1 MLKKKQSVCLH
12 LSVCHSFF
20 LYVSLFVCLFVYLY
34 VFLFGVLFV
43 CRTLPVCLSVCPS
56 VRLAG
61 CLSVRPSVCLSIPLS
76 VCRLSFSLSV
86 CLRVCLFL
94 WDFPEIMMTNG
105 WCDSIFLFML
115 QVFTAFSQ
123 TAACSALS
131 VVTAKN
137 TSRTDVSGASM
148 WTHMGR
154 ISFLKF
160 QRKDFT
166 WEESEAITAP
176 FLSKCYSYRKQRK
189 QVPISSGIFFMGR
202 LVCTLNDLT
211 TQYER
216 TREQRTCMSK
226 NSLVSPTA
234 ALNDSSC

>member
-1 MLKKKQSVCLH
+1 MSACL
-12 LSVCHSFF
+12 
-20 LYVSLFVCLFVYLY
+20 
-34 VFLFGVLFV
+34 
-43 CRTLPVCLSVCPS
+43 
-56 VRLAG
+56 
-61 CLSVRPSVCLSIPLS
+61 SVCLSIYLSSSLGFCLFVGLCLS
-76 VCRLSFSLSV
+76 VYLSVRPPGWLSVSPSVRLSIRLSICRLSFSLPV
-86 CLRVCLFL
+86 CLPVCLFL

-105 WCDSIFLFML
+105 WCDCICLFIL

-123 TAACSALS
+123 TATCNYSALS

>member
-1 MLKKKQSVCLH
+1 MSA
-12 LSVCHSFF
+12 
-20 LYVSLFVCLFVYLY
+20 
-34 VFLFGVLFV
+34 
-43 CRTLPVCLSVCPS
+43 CLSVCLSIYLSSSLGFCLFVGLCLSVYLS
-56 VRLAG
+56 VRPPGWLYVSP
-61 CLSVRPSVCLSIPLS
+61 SVRPSVRLSIRLS
-76 VCRLSFSLSV
+76 ICRLSFSLPV
-86 CLRVCLFL
+86 CLPVCLFL

-105 WCDSIFLFML
+105 WCDCICLFIL

-123 TAACSALS
+123 TATCNCSALS

-137 TSRTDVSGASM
+137 TSRTDVSGAST

-189 QVPISSGIFFMGR
+189 QVPISSGIFSMSR

>member
-1 MLKKKQSVCLH
+1 MIMNVFRTIEPISWMLWPKWETKQRSKQ
-12 LSVCHSFF
+12 
-20 LYVSLFVCLFVYLY
+20 
-34 VFLFGVLFV
+34 GVLFV
-43 CRTLPVCLSVCPS
+43 CRSLPVCLSVCPS
-56 VRLAG
+56 AWLAV
-61 CLSVRPSVCLSIPLS
+61 CQSVRPSVRLSIPLS
-76 VCRLSFSLSV
+76 ICLLSFSLPV
-86 CLRVCLFL
+86 CLPVCLFL

-105 WCDSIFLFML
+105 WCDCICLFIL

-123 TAACSALS
+123 TATYNCSALS

-137 TSRTDVSGASM
+137 TSRTDVSGAST

-154 ISFLKF
+154 ISFLKC

-189 QVPISSGIFFMGR
+189 QKFPFPVEYLPWA
-202 LVCTLNDLT
+202 DLIEHWMT
-211 TQYER
+211 WPL
-216 TREQRTCMSK
+216 RENKGTKNTSK
-226 NSLVSPTA
+226 NSLVFPTA

>member
-1 MLKKKQSVCLH
+1 MSA
-12 LSVCHSFF
+12 
-20 LYVSLFVCLFVYLY
+20 
-34 VFLFGVLFV
+34 
-43 CRTLPVCLSVCPS
+43 CLSVCLSIYLSSSLGFCLFVGLCLSVYLS
-56 VRLAG
+56 VRPPG
-61 CLSVRPSVCLSIPLS
+61 WLSVRPSVRLSIPLS

-94 WDFPEIMMTNG
+94 SDFPEIMMTNG
-105 WCDSIFLFML
+105 WCDSICLFIL

-123 TAACSALS
+123 SAACSALS

-137 TSRTDVSGASM
+137 TSRTDVSGAST

-189 QVPISSGIFFMGR
+189 QKFPFPVEYFPWA
-202 LVCTLNDLT
+202 DLFEHWMT
-211 TQYER
+211 CRYER
-216 TREQRTCMSK
+216 TKEQRTRAKILSFPPLPHSMI
-226 NSLVSPTA
+226 A
-234 ALNDSSC
+234 AVKEDGR

>member
-1 MLKKKQSVCLH
+1 MSA
-12 LSVCHSFF
+12 
-20 LYVSLFVCLFVYLY
+20 
-34 VFLFGVLFV
+34 
-43 CRTLPVCLSVCPS
+43 CLSVCLSIYLSSSLGFCLFVGLCLSVYLS
-56 VRLAG
+56 VRPPG
-61 CLSVRPSVCLSIPLS
+61 WLSVRPSVRLSIPLS

-94 WDFPEIMMTNG
+94 SDFPEIMMTNG
-105 WCDSIFLFML
+105 WCDSICLFIL

-123 TAACSALS
+123 SAACSALS

-137 TSRTDVSGASM
+137 TSRTDVSGAST

-154 ISFLKF
+154 ISFLKC

-189 QVPISSGIFFMGR
+189 QKFPFPVEYLPWA
-202 LVCTLNDLT
+202 DLIEHWMT
-211 TQYER
+211 WPL
-216 TREQRTCMSK
+216 RENKGTKNTSK
-226 NSLVSPTA
+226 NSLVFPTA

>member
-1 MLKKKQSVCLH
+1 M
-12 LSVCHSFF
+12 
-20 LYVSLFVCLFVYLY
+20 FVCLFVYLS

-43 CRTLPVCLSVCPS
+43 CRSLPVCLSVCS
-56 VRLAG
+56 SAWLAV
-61 CLSVRPSVCLSIPLS
+61 CPSVRPSIYP
-76 VCRLSFSLSV
+76 SV

-94 WDFPEIMMTNG
+94 SDFPEIMMTNG
-105 WCDSIFLFML
+105 WCDSICLFIL

-123 TAACSALS
+123 SAACSALS

-137 TSRTDVSGASM
+137 TSRTDVSGAST

-189 QVPISSGIFFMGR
+189 QKFPFPVEYFPWA
-202 LVCTLNDLT
+202 DLFEHWMT
-211 TQYER
+211 CRYER
-216 TREQRTCMSK
+216 TKEQRTRAK

-234 ALNDSSC
+234 ALNDSGC

>member
-1 MLKKKQSVCLH
+1 MSA
-12 LSVCHSFF
+12 
-20 LYVSLFVCLFVYLY
+20 
-34 VFLFGVLFV
+34 
-43 CRTLPVCLSVCPS
+43 CLSVCLSIYLSSSLGFCLFVGLCLSVYLS
-56 VRLAG
+56 VRPPG
-61 CLSVRPSVCLSIPLS
+61 WLSVRPSVRLSIPLS

-105 WCDSIFLFML
+105 WCDSICLFIL
-115 QVFTAFSQ
+115 QVFTAFSL

-137 TSRTDVSGASM
+137 TSRADVSGAST

-189 QVPISSGIFFMGR
+189 QKFPFPVEYLPWA
-202 LVCTLNDLT
+202 DLIEHWMT
-211 TQYER
+211 WPL
-216 TREQRTCMSK
+216 RENKGTKNTSK
-226 NSLVSPTA
+226 NSLVFPTA

>member
-1 MLKKKQSVCLH
+1 MSACLSVCLSIY
-12 LSVCHSFF
+12 LSS
-20 LYVSLFVCLFVYLY
+20 SLGVCLFVGL
-34 VFLFGVLFV
+34 
-43 CRTLPVCLSVCPS
+43 CLSVYLS
-56 VRLAG
+56 VRPPG
-61 CLSVRPSVCLSIPLS
+61 WLSVRPSVRLSIPLS

-105 WCDSIFLFML
+105 WCDSICLFIL
-115 QVFTAFSQ
+115 QVF
-123 TAACSALS
+123 
-131 VVTAKN
+131 
-137 TSRTDVSGASM
+137 TDVSGAST

-189 QVPISSGIFFMGR
+189 QKFPFPVEYFPWA
-202 LVCTLNDLT
+202 DLFEHWMT
-211 TQYER
+211 CRYER
-216 TREQRTCMSK
+216 TKQQRTRAKLLSFPPLPHSMR
-226 NSLVSPTA
+226 A
-234 ALNDSSC
+234 AVKEDGR

>member
-1 MLKKKQSVCLH
+1 M
-12 LSVCHSFF
+12 
-20 LYVSLFVCLFVYLY
+20 YVSLFVCLFVYLS

-43 CRTLPVCLSVCPS
+43 CRSLPVCLSVCPS
-56 VRLAG
+56 AWLAV
-61 CLSVRPSVCLSIPLS
+61 CQSVRPSVRLSIRLS
-76 VCRLSFSLSV
+76 ICRLSFSLPV
-86 CLRVCLFL
+86 CLPVCLFL

-105 WCDSIFLFML
+105 WCDCICLFIL

-123 TAACSALS
+123 TATCNCSALS

-137 TSRTDVSGASM
+137 TSRTDVSGAST

-154 ISFLKF
+154 ISFLKC
-160 QRKDFT
+160 QRKNFT

-189 QVPISSGIFFMGR
+189 QVPISSGIFSMSR

>member
-1 MLKKKQSVCLH
+1 MSA
-12 LSVCHSFF
+12 
-20 LYVSLFVCLFVYLY
+20 
-34 VFLFGVLFV
+34 
-43 CRTLPVCLSVCPS
+43 CLSVCLSIYLSSSLGFCLFVGLCLSVYLS
-56 VRLAG
+56 VRPPG
-61 CLSVRPSVCLSIPLS
+61 WLSVRPSVCLSIPLS

-105 WCDSIFLFML
+105 WCDSICLFIL
-115 QVFTAFSQ
+115 QVFAAFSQ
-123 TAACSALS
+123 SAACSALS

-137 TSRTDVSGASM
+137 TSRADVSGAST

-154 ISFLKF
+154 ISFLKC
-160 QRKDFT
+160 QRKNFT

-189 QVPISSGIFFMGR
+189 QKFPFPVEYLPWA
-202 LVCTLNDLT
+202 DLIEHWMT
-211 TQYER
+211 WPL
-216 TREQRTCMSK
+216 RENKGTKNTSK

>member
-1 MLKKKQSVCLH
+1 MSA
-12 LSVCHSFF
+12 
-20 LYVSLFVCLFVYLY
+20 
-34 VFLFGVLFV
+34 
-43 CRTLPVCLSVCPS
+43 CLSVCLSIYLSSSLGFCLFVGLCLS
-56 VRLAG
+56 VY
-61 CLSVRPSVCLSIPLS
+61 LSVRPSVRPSIYPSVCLSS
-76 VCRLSFSLSV
+76 VFLSFSLSV

-137 TSRTDVSGASM
+137 TSRADVSGAST
-148 WTHMGR
+148 WTHMRR

-189 QVPISSGIFFMGR
+189 QKFPFPVEYFPWA
-202 LVCTLNDLT
+202 DLFEHWMT
-211 TQYER
+211 CRYER
-216 TREQRTCMSK
+216 TKEQRTRAKILSFPPLPHSMI
-226 NSLVSPTA
+226 A
-234 ALNDSSC
+234 AVKEDGR

>member
-1 MLKKKQSVCLH
+1 MSA
-12 LSVCHSFF
+12 
-20 LYVSLFVCLFVYLY
+20 
-34 VFLFGVLFV
+34 
-43 CRTLPVCLSVCPS
+43 CLSVCLSIYLSSSLGFCSFVGLCLSVYLS
-56 VRLAG
+56 VRPPG
-61 CLSVRPSVCLSIPLS
+61 WLSVRPSVRLSIPLS

-105 WCDSIFLFML
+105 WCDSICLFIL

-123 TAACSALS
+123 SAACSALS

-137 TSRTDVSGASM
+137 TSRADVSGAST

-189 QVPISSGIFFMGR
+189 QVPISSGIFPMGR
-202 LVCTLNDLT
+202 LVWTLNDLPL
-211 TQYER
+211 
-216 TREQRTCMSK
+216 RENKGTKNSSK
-226 NSLVSPTA
+226 TSLVSPTA
-234 ALNDSSC
+234 ALNDSGC

>member
-1 MLKKKQSVCLH
+1 MSVCLSIY
-12 LSVCHSFF
+12 LSS
-20 LYVSLFVCLFVYLY
+20 SLGFCLFVGL
-34 VFLFGVLFV
+34 
-43 CRTLPVCLSVCPS
+43 CLSVYLS
-56 VRLAG
+56 VRPPG
-61 CLSVRPSVCLSIPLS
+61 WLSVRPSVRLSIPLS

-94 WDFPEIMMTNG
+94 SDFPEIMMTNG
-105 WCDSIFLFML
+105 WCDSICLFIL

-123 TAACSALS
+123 SAACSALS

-137 TSRTDVSGASM
+137 TSRTDVSGAST

-189 QVPISSGIFFMGR
+189 QKFPFPVEYFPWA
-202 LVCTLNDLT
+202 DLFEHWMT
-211 TQYER
+211 CRYER
-216 TREQRTCMSK
+216 TKEQRTRAKILSFPPLPHSMI
-226 NSLVSPTA
+226 A
-234 ALNDSSC
+234 AVKEDGR

>member
-1 MLKKKQSVCLH
+1 MSACLSVCLSIY
-12 LSVCHSFF
+12 LSS
-20 LYVSLFVCLFVYLY
+20 SLGVCLFVGL
-34 VFLFGVLFV
+34 
-43 CRTLPVCLSVCPS
+43 CLSVYLS
-56 VRLAG
+56 VRPPG
-61 CLSVRPSVCLSIPLS
+61 WLSVRPSVCLSIPLS

-105 WCDSIFLFML
+105 WCDSICLFIL

-123 TAACSALS
+123 SAACSALS

-137 TSRTDVSGASM
+137 TSRTDVSGAST

-189 QVPISSGIFFMGR
+189 QKFPFPVEYFPWA
-202 LVCTLNDLT
+202 DLFEHWMT
-211 TQYER
+211 CRYER
-216 TREQRTCMSK
+216 TKEQRTRAKILSFPPLPHSMI
-226 NSLVSPTA
+226 A
-234 ALNDSSC
+234 AVKEDGR

>member
-1 MLKKKQSVCLH
+1 MSA
-12 LSVCHSFF
+12 
-20 LYVSLFVCLFVYLY
+20 
-34 VFLFGVLFV
+34 
-43 CRTLPVCLSVCPS
+43 CLSVCLSIYLSSSLGFCLFVGLCLSVYLS
-56 VRLAG
+56 VRPPG
-61 CLSVRPSVCLSIPLS
+61 WLSVRPSVRLSIPLS

-94 WDFPEIMMTNG
+94 SDFPEIMMTNG
-105 WCDSIFLFML
+105 WCDSICLFIL

-123 TAACSALS
+123 SAACSALS

-137 TSRTDVSGASM
+137 TSRTDVSGAST

-189 QVPISSGIFFMGR
+189 QKFPFPVEYLPWA
-202 LVCTLNDLT
+202 DLIEHWMT
-211 TQYER
+211 WPL
-216 TREQRTCMSK
+216 RENKGTKNTSK

>member
-1 MLKKKQSVCLH
+1 MSA
-12 LSVCHSFF
+12 
-20 LYVSLFVCLFVYLY
+20 
-34 VFLFGVLFV
+34 
-43 CRTLPVCLSVCPS
+43 CLSVCLSIYLSSSLGFCLFVGLCLSVYLS
-56 VRLAG
+56 VRPPG
-61 CLSVRPSVCLSIPLS
+61 WLSVRPSVCLSIPLS

-86 CLRVCLFL
+86 CLPVCLFL

-137 TSRTDVSGASM
+137 TSRADVSGAST

>member
-1 MLKKKQSVCLH
+1 MSA
-12 LSVCHSFF
+12 
-20 LYVSLFVCLFVYLY
+20 
-34 VFLFGVLFV
+34 
-43 CRTLPVCLSVCPS
+43 CLSVCLSIYLSSSLGFCFFVGLCLSFYLS
-56 VRLAG
+56 VRPPG
-61 CLSVRPSVCLSIPLS
+61 WLSVRPSVRLSIPLS

-105 WCDSIFLFML
+105 WCDCICLFIL

-123 TAACSALS
+123 TATCNCSALS
-131 VVTAKN
+131 VVTAKS
-137 TSRTDVSGASM
+137 TSRTDVSGASTR
-148 WTHMGR
+148 THMGR

-189 QVPISSGIFFMGR
+189 QVPISSGIFSMSR

>member
-1 MLKKKQSVCLH
+1 MSA
-12 LSVCHSFF
+12 
-20 LYVSLFVCLFVYLY
+20 
-34 VFLFGVLFV
+34 
-43 CRTLPVCLSVCPS
+43 CLSVCLSIYLSFSLGFCLFVGLCLS
-56 VRLAG
+56 VY
-61 CLSVRPSVCLSIPLS
+61 LSVRPPGWLYVRPSVRLSIPLS

-94 WDFPEIMMTNG
+94 SDFPEIMMTNG
-105 WCDSIFLFML
+105 WCDSICLFIL

-123 TAACSALS
+123 SAACSALS

-137 TSRTDVSGASM
+137 TSRTDVSGAST

-189 QVPISSGIFFMGR
+189 QKFPFPVECLPWA
-202 LVCTLNDLT
+202 DLFEHWMT
-211 TQYER
+211 CRYER
-216 TREQRTCMSK
+216 TKEQRTRAKLLSFPPLPHSMI
-226 NSLVSPTA
+226 A
-234 ALNDSSC
+234 AVKQDGR

>member
-1 MLKKKQSVCLH
+1 MSACLSVCLSIY
-12 LSVCHSFF
+12 LSS
-20 LYVSLFVCLFVYLY
+20 SLGVCLFVGL
-34 VFLFGVLFV
+34 
-43 CRTLPVCLSVCPS
+43 CLSVYLS
-56 VRLAG
+56 VRPPG
-61 CLSVRPSVCLSIPLS
+61 WLSVRPSVCLSIPLS

-105 WCDSIFLFML
+105 WCDSICLFIL
-115 QVFTAFSQ
+115 QVF
-123 TAACSALS
+123 
-131 VVTAKN
+131 
-137 TSRTDVSGASM
+137 TDVSGAST

-189 QVPISSGIFFMGR
+189 QKFPFPVEYFPWA
-202 LVCTLNDLT
+202 DLFEHWMT
-211 TQYER
+211 CRYER
-216 TREQRTCMSK
+216 TKEQRTRAKILSFPPLPHSMI
-226 NSLVSPTA
+226 A
-234 ALNDSSC
+234 AVKEDGR

>member
-1 MLKKKQSVCLH
+1 MSA
-12 LSVCHSFF
+12 
-20 LYVSLFVCLFVYLY
+20 
-34 VFLFGVLFV
+34 
-43 CRTLPVCLSVCPS
+43 CLSVCLSIYLSSSLGFCLFVGLCLSVYLS
-56 VRLAG
+56 VRPPGWLSVSP
-61 CLSVRPSVCLSIPLS
+61 SVRPSVRLSIPLS
-76 VCRLSFSLSV
+76 ICRLSFSHPV
-86 CLRVCLFL
+86 CLPVCLFL
-94 WDFPEIMMTNG
+94 WDFPEIMMTSG
-105 WCDSIFLFML
+105 WCDCICLFIL

-123 TAACSALS
+123 TATCNCSALS

-137 TSRTDVSGASM
+137 TSRTDVSGAST

-189 QVPISSGIFFMGR
+189 QKFPFPVEYLPWA
-202 LVCTLNDLT
+202 DLIEHWMT
-211 TQYER
+211 WPL
-216 TREQRTCMSK
+216 RENKGTKNTSK

>member
-1 MLKKKQSVCLH
+1 M
-12 LSVCHSFF
+12 
-20 LYVSLFVCLFVYLY
+20 YVSLFVCLFVYLS

-43 CRTLPVCLSVCPS
+43 CRSLPVCLSVCPS
-56 VRLAG
+56 AWLAV
-61 CLSVRPSVCLSIPLS
+61 CQSVRPSVRLSIRLS
-76 VCRLSFSLSV
+76 ICRLSFSLPV
-86 CLRVCLFL
+86 CLPVCLFL
-94 WDFPEIMMTNG
+94 WDFPEIMMTDG
-105 WCDSIFLFML
+105 WCDCICLFIL

-123 TAACSALS
+123 TATCNCSALS
-131 VVTAKN
+131 VVTAKS
-137 TSRTDVSGASM
+137 TSRTDVSGASTR
-148 WTHMGR
+148 THMGR

-189 QVPISSGIFFMGR
+189 QVPISSGIFSMSR

>member
-1 MLKKKQSVCLH
+1 MSLF
-12 LSVCHSFF
+12 LSVCQ
-20 LYVSLFVCLFVYLY
+20 
-34 VFLFGVLFV
+34 
-43 CRTLPVCLSVCPS
+43 PVCLSVCLSICLPLWAS
-56 VRLAG
+56 VCLSVSACLSICLSVPLAG
-61 CLSVRPSVCLSIPLS
+61 CLSVRPSVYLSIPLS
-76 VCRLSFSLSV
+76 ICRLSFSLSV
-86 CLRVCLFL
+86 CLPVCLFL

-105 WCDSIFLFML
+105 WCDSICLFIL

-137 TSRTDVSGASM
+137 TSRADVSGAST

-189 QVPISSGIFFMGR
+189 QVPISSGIFPMGR
-202 LVCTLNDLT
+202 LVWTLNDLT
-211 TQYER
+211 S
-216 TREQRTCMSK
+216 TREQRNKEHKQKFSRFPNCCTQW
-226 NSLVSPTA
+226 
-234 ALNDSSC
+234 